1 MKVKR
6 ERFEQA
12 VLNWA
17 SDDRSQAS
25 RCFVIEGLEE
35 VTFVGMK
42 GKTVSRCLVYFHFT
56 QDKKKYSIRLGDLL
70 NERIEEATKGNY
82 RKFYTFATPLTVGD
96 IETLIVRAYE
106 LGRDWKQILA
116 TLKTNYPNY
125 SLEEMLKKGESLSS
139 IALAREIKDRT
150 QPFKAINET
159 EKEDRPQIVAG
170 ASNAVEKTVTVIDPI
185 KEVKLKN
192 LEQELELIDL
202 KIRKC
207 EILKEISSLK
217 QG

>member
-1 MKVKR
+1 M
-6 ERFEQA
+6 
-12 VLNWA
+12 
-17 SDDRSQAS
+17 
-25 RCFVIEGLEE
+25 
-35 VTFVGMK
+35 
-42 GKTVSRCLVYFHFT
+42 
-56 QDKKKYSIRLGDLL
+56 L
-70 NERIEEATKGNY
+70 NERIEEATKRNY
-82 RKFYTFATPLTVGD
+82 RKFYTFSTPLTVED

-116 TLKTNYPNY
+116 TLKNKFPNYP
-125 SLEEMLKKGESLSS
+125 LEEMLKKAESLSS
-139 IALAREIKDRT
+139 IALAREIKDQT

>member
-25 RCFVIEGLEE
+25 RCFTIEGLEE
-35 VTFVGMK
+35 VTFIGTK
-42 GKTVSRCLVYFHFT
+42 GKTVSRCAVYFHFSYE
-56 QDKKKYSIRLGDLL
+56 KNPYSIRVGDLL

-170 ASNAVEKTVTVIDPI
+170 ASNAVEKTVTVIDPL

>member
-25 RCFVIEGLEE
+25 RCFTIEGLEE
-35 VTFVGMK
+35 VTFIGTK
-42 GKTVSRCLVYFHFT
+42 GKTVSRCAVYFHFSYE
-56 QDKKKYSIRLGDLL
+56 KNPYSIRVGDLL
-70 NERIEEATKGNY
+70 NERIEEATKRNY
-82 RKFYTFATPLTVGD
+82 RKFYTFSTPLTVED

-106 LGRDWKQILA
+106 LGRNWKQILA
-116 TLKTNYPNY
+116 TLKNKFPNYP
-125 SLEEMLKKGESLSS
+125 LEEMLKKAESQGS
-139 IALAREIKDRT
+139 IALAREAEDRI
-150 QPFKAINET
+150 QLFKTISEA
-159 EKEDRPQIVAG
+159 EKEDRPQVVAG

-185 KEVKLKN
+185 KEIKLKN

-207 EILKEISSLK
+207 EILKEISTLK
-217 QG
+217 NG